1 MQEAEEY
8 SKNSLA
14 KVVSAKATREA
25 EETKEES
32 SGRPP
37 QVKWESCLRGF
48 DDESQQLWLEIQT
61 APAATLGA
69 DAQIPD
75 PAEIAALDND
85 NRHFAKIA
93 LGGREYTAL
102 IDPGATCSVVLPR
115 VAEEIGAKVEKKAG
129 WIQGGSGGLYKTWG
143 DLPMTLSVDGLDGKI
158 RAKLCDTVR
167 HDVVLGM
174 DFILDFDVDL
184 RGGRHMWRAREGPWH
199 PSKLPEAEDRPLLF
213 AECAGISLCEP
224 GEVERLN
231 ELVNRLLPED
241 DPTPGLTNRSEHHI
255 RVMTNTPVRHH
266 LRRMSPA
273 MEAVA
278 QAEVKK
284 LYEAGFIERSASD
297 WCSAPVIVR
306 KQDGSNRFC
315 IDYRDLNKVTLQD
328 QYPIPNMDGIL
339 DKLRKAKYLSKVD
352 LKNAYHQ
359 IPMEEHSKPYTAF
372 AVPGSGLWQYTR
384 MPFGLCNAPR
394 TFQRLIDSLF
404 GPEDQPHIFGY
415 LDDIIVAT
423 DSFDEHLKWLEVV
436 LTRLREAGLAV
447 NRKKCEFCCQRLS
460 YLGFLLDSEGLR
472 PDPERVAPVL
482 ECKPPRTLKELRSFL
497 GCISWYSRFI
507 QMESSA
513 KIPLLKLTKKDVPW
527 KWGPEQQE
535 AFDHLKQ
542 ALVTAPV
549 LARPD
554 FTKPFKVQSDASAY
568 AIGAVLTQEHE
579 DGEHPIVY
587 ISRVLNKAEK
597 NYSTTE
603 RECLAVVWAIK
614 KFRPYLEGYTFTV
627 VTDHSAL
634 KSLQTAREPAG
645 RLARWALELQNWTFT
660 IEHRKGTHMKV
671 PDFLS
676 RMPTQDDEVAAFE
689 NVKDQWYIDRLAD
702 VEKSPQ
708 KYREWRIDD
717 GLLYRH
723 RKDELLD
730 PIENGVEGW
739 RLVIPA
745 EHRPRVLHEAHDEPS
760 AGHLGQEKTY
770 DRVARQYYWP
780 GIWHDVQNY
789 VSSCDVC
796 QRYKLPQTGPQG
808 LLGRRIVERPWA
820 VVAVDTMEFPRSKS
834 GCKYL
839 LVFQDLFTRYV
850 ELKPLRQANGKAVA
864 NALEE
869 LILFR
874 WEVPDYL
881 LTDNGREFIN
891 KTLKQVLDEYGVKH
905 VTTPP
910 YHPQANP
917 VERSNRTLKAVI
929 SAFVRL
935 DHREWD
941 KHLHEFRQAINTSIQ
956 STTRVSPA
964 YLNFGRHPQQPKSLR
979 REVEVRGPKIR
990 LDPSIWADRV
1000 KRLDALRDLV
1010 AKHIDRA
1017 HAKQKRLYDQG
1028 RKGHCAGDNG
1038 VAVEEA
1044 EDNEELTESSFNVS
1058 DSTVDLDELSALAEK
1073 EYAVARYRPQTR
1085 SRDSADAAMA
1095 EEPCWA
1101 VVPLR
1106 TPREQA
1112 PLPQHD
1118 QPPRRQLLPPP
1129 RATQQSDQQAVQ
1141 PEKTVRQTAP
1151 GRTTSARPING
1162 NVERELREATN
1173 ALTQAKAWAEAAD
1186 AAAWRKQREAEKAMK
1201 DAKEAA
1207 ATARRAALIAAEAT
1221 EQARLAAAEA
1231 DEAEKAVTE
1240 AVNRRRY
1247 AERQALTGQRVVL
1260 GCLFQDVKLIRTDD
1274 SIDPQAR
1281 TCFNCWQDDHERINC
1296 RKKQTRDFCYNCG
1309 RVGVQM
1315 PDCPRCG
1322 EGYVRWLARHPEK
1335 RASATKPSQAPKPEI
1350 RRPGPKVH
1358 VPPKAFLDRYPDEPE
1373 RNHYDRIRNALKGVE
1388 MLTQVKILKEYF
1400 PNGAPTSKAKRFDPT
1415 TQNTSPRT
1423 RTPAPD
1429 RRQPV
1434 HRRDARR
1441 HLAARMRRED
1451 ARRRS
1456 TRFVSRSRI
1465 AFQDE

>member
-1 MQEAEEY
+1 M
-8 SKNSLA
+8 
-14 KVVSAKATREA
+14 
-25 EETKEES
+25 
-32 SGRPP
+32 
-37 QVKWESCLRGF
+37 
-48 DDESQQLWLEIQT
+48 
-61 APAATLGA
+61 
-69 DAQIPD
+69 
-75 PAEIAALDND
+75 
-85 NRHFAKIA
+85 
-93 LGGREYTAL
+93 
-102 IDPGATCSVVLPR
+102 
-115 VAEEIGAKVEKKAG
+115 
-129 WIQGGSGGLYKTWG
+129 
-143 DLPMTLSVDGLDGKI
+143 
-158 RAKLCDTVR
+158 CDTVR

-174 DFILDFDVDL
+174 DFIFEFDVDL
-184 RGGRHMWRAREGPWH
+184 RGGRHMWRAREEPWH

-231 ELVNRLLPED
+231 ELINRLLPED
-241 DPTPGLTNRSEHHI
+241 NPAPGLTNRSEHHI

-404 GPEDQPHIFGY
+404 GPVDQPHIFGY

-423 DSFDEHLKWLEVV
+423 DSFDEHLRWLEVV

-460 YLGFLLDSEGLR
+460 YLGFLLDSKGLR

-535 AFDHLKQ
+535 AFDNLKQ
-542 ALVTAPV
+542 SLVTALV

-634 KSLQTAREPAG
+634 KSLQTAREPTG

-660 IEHRKGTHMKV
+660 IEHRKGTHMKM

-689 NVKDQWYIDRLAD
+689 NVNDPWYLDRLAD
-702 VEKSPQ
+702 VAKFPR
-708 KYREWRIDD
+708 KYREWHIDD

-730 PIENGVEGW
+730 PIEDGVEGW
-739 RLVIPA
+739 RLIVPA
-745 EHRPRVLHEAHDEPS
+745 EHRPRVLQEAHDEPS
-760 AGHLGQEKTY
+760 AGHLGQGKTY

-780 GIWHDVQNY
+780 GVWHDVQNY

-808 LLGRRIVERPWA
+808 LLGRRIV
-820 VVAVDTMEFPRSKS
+820 
-834 GCKYL
+834 
-839 LVFQDLFTRYV
+839 
-850 ELKPLRQANGKAVA
+850 
-864 NALEE
+864 
-869 LILFR
+869 
-874 WEVPDYL
+874 
-881 LTDNGREFIN
+881 GRRRGRHDGTT
-891 KTLKQVLDEYGVKH
+891 TLKNWLQISLGVPRFIHTLRGIKA
-905 VTTPP
+905 TT
-910 YHPQANP
+910 AG
-917 VERSNRTLKAVI
+917 ER
-929 SAFVRL
+929 
-935 DHREWD
+935 
-941 KHLHEFRQAINTSIQ
+941 
-956 STTRVSPA
+956 
-964 YLNFGRHPQQPKSLR
+964 
-979 REVEVRGPKIR
+979 
-990 LDPSIWADRV
+990 
-1000 KRLDALRDLV
+1000 
-1010 AKHIDRA
+1010 
-1017 HAKQKRLYDQG
+1017 
-1028 RKGHCAGDNG
+1028 
-1038 VAVEEA
+1038 
-1044 EDNEELTESSFNVS
+1044 
-1058 DSTVDLDELSALAEK
+1058 
-1073 EYAVARYRPQTR
+1073 
-1085 SRDSADAAMA
+1085 
-1095 EEPCWA
+1095 
-1101 VVPLR
+1101 
-1106 TPREQA
+1106 
-1112 PLPQHD
+1112 
-1118 QPPRRQLLPPP
+1118 
-1129 RATQQSDQQAVQ
+1129 
-1141 PEKTVRQTAP
+1141 
-1151 GRTTSARPING
+1151 
-1162 NVERELREATN
+1162 
-1173 ALTQAKAWAEAAD
+1173 
-1186 AAAWRKQREAEKAMK
+1186 
-1201 DAKEAA
+1201 
-1207 ATARRAALIAAEAT
+1207 
-1221 EQARLAAAEA
+1221 
-1231 DEAEKAVTE
+1231 
-1240 AVNRRRY
+1240 
-1247 AERQALTGQRVVL
+1247 
-1260 GCLFQDVKLIRTDD
+1260 
-1274 SIDPQAR
+1274 
-1281 TCFNCWQDDHERINC
+1281 
-1296 RKKQTRDFCYNCG
+1296 
-1309 RVGVQM
+1309 
-1315 PDCPRCG
+1315 
-1322 EGYVRWLARHPEK
+1322 
-1335 RASATKPSQAPKPEI
+1335 
-1350 RRPGPKVH
+1350 
-1358 VPPKAFLDRYPDEPE
+1358 
-1373 RNHYDRIRNALKGVE
+1373 
-1388 MLTQVKILKEYF
+1388 
-1400 PNGAPTSKAKRFDPT
+1400 
-1415 TQNTSPRT
+1415 
-1423 RTPAPD
+1423 
-1429 RRQPV
+1429 
-1434 HRRDARR
+1434 
-1441 HLAARMRRED
+1441 
-1451 ARRRS
+1451 
-1456 TRFVSRSRI
+1456 
-1465 AFQDE
+1465 